1 MSDKNPDRRLTQQA
15 RALRKRATKE
25 EQRLWHRVR
34 GQRLD
39 FKFRRQVPL
48 CGYIV
53 DFVCFEAKVVVELD
67 GSHHAEPEHRAADRV
82 RDATLQEA
90 GFRVLRFRNRQIRES
105 LDAVCEHIYAVC
117 SKRGSG

>member
-1 MSDKNPDRRLTQQA
+1 MSDENPDKRMTPQA
-15 RALRKRATKE
+15 RALRRRATDE
-25 EQRLWHRVR
+25 EHLLWRRVR
-34 GQRLD
+34 GRRLD

-53 DFVCFEAKVVVELD
+53 DFVCFEKKVVVELD
-67 GSHHAEPEHRAADRV
+67 GRHHAEPEHRAADRV

-105 LDAVCEHIYAVC
+105 LDAVCEHIHAVC
-117 SKRGSG
+117 SKRESG

>member
-1 MSDKNPDRRLTQQA
+1 MSDRNSDKNLTQHA
-15 RALRKRATKE
+15 RALRKRATNE
-25 EQRLWHRVR
+25 EQMLWHRVR

-53 DFVCFEAKVVVELD
+53 DFACFETKVVVELD
-67 GSHHAEPEHRAADRV
+67 GSQHAEPDHRAADRA
-82 RDATLQEA
+82 RDATLENA
-90 GFRVLRFRNRQIRES
+90 GFRVLRFRNRQIHES

-117 SKRGSG
+117 RNR